1 MPEDAAAAGGSP
13 TDLLWGLTV
22 PDAVASVAKALAIL
36 VVTLIAGYI
45 VGKRLRSIL
54 ILRTSR
60 DLATIISRAAS
71 YTIYAL
77 GFMAALSQL
86 GVNISVFLL
95 AGGVAG
101 IVIGFASQTIA
112 SNLLSGIFLYLDR
125 PFKQGD
131 PVMIGDVGGILHD
144 ISIFSTR
151 VRRWDGVLVRIPNE
165 TVFRSKIEMLG
176 MTIARRIEYRIP
188 LAKAS
193 DVEKAR
199 KTIIEVLE
207 RDPLVLAEPEPEVFI
222 ESLGER
228 GVEINVRIWA
238 PSQKWHTVRT
248 RAIEEIRKALEEAG
262 IEVAAPYRIIEFTG
276 KNGST
281 ECHPRGEER

>member
-1 MPEDAAAAGGSP
+1 MPENATAVSDTSV
-13 TDLLWGLTV
+13 DLIWGLTL
-22 PDAVASVAKALAIL
+22 PVAIASAAKALAIL

-60 DLATIISRAAS
+60 DLATIISRAVS

-131 PVMIGDVGGILHD
+131 PVIIGDVGGILHD

-165 TVFRSKIEMLG
+165 TVFRSKIEMMG
-176 MTIARRIEYRIP
+176 KTIARRIEYRIP

-199 KTIIEVLE
+199 ETIIEVLE

-228 GVEINVRIWA
+228 GV
-238 PSQKWHTVRT
+238 
-248 RAIEEIRKALEEAG
+248 
-262 IEVAAPYRIIEFTG
+262 
-276 KNGST
+276 
-281 ECHPRGEER
+281 